1 VNAMAEPVR
10 VCPRCGFE
18 RRAGEA
24 QCENS
29 INGESCGW
37 DLLGVPLTAP
47 RGDAAAAKDSPVPA
61 QAQAPARVCSNGHPV
76 PDGDQLCLQCGTAV
90 QLSVGAPAAE
100 PRAPLEI
107 SGWHIDQPV
116 PGSGDDSPFER
127 FYASD
132 SSGRQGVL
140 TWYRTGVE
148 PDPAVHEVLRRMPR
162 DHIPELFA
170 TGRFELRAWEVFE
183 RIEGGSLADA
193 DLQAYSDPEL
203 LKRIIDELGRALAAF
218 ADWGLRHRNLRPDTI
233 HLRTREPLDIV
244 ISGFGS
250 ARLSDFDLEAVAPL
264 EVTRYSAPEAIVGG
278 VSASS
283 DWWSLGMIVLELVTR
298 GEVFTGT
305 NERAFQLHV
314 VTRGVEIPTSV
325 DGCTRALLRGLLT
338 RDPQKRWGWR
348 QVSSWLSGAD
358 VSAPEEEGASSA
370 RSAGPAITLE
380 TRVYHRPE
388 DFALAAA
395 ESATWDAAR
404 ELTLRGAVATWLDS
418 GPGDKRIAAEAR
430 RLATDESLSE
440 DFRHALVLMA
450 MNRSLPLA
458 LRGEIVTPAWLL
470 AHPEVGYEMVTGE
483 VSRHLHRL
491 EREPWICRLRDRA
504 EAVRSRARSLEVAL
518 NEERARVTLLAT
530 SRANLESERAL
541 LRRLYPDTDHAGL
554 AALMERPRLSD
565 EDLIVLLSAADSQF
579 IPLATVVDHAAE
591 LAARLG
597 LQVDRAV
604 AAEQLAMPR
613 REMFAGIDAR
623 IASFARCGISKVDEW
638 ADAFRVDRRMPLP
651 RAVVLLSLPP
661 ERWTQPP
668 RQEYVSNLLSHFEKR
683 VSGAVQRGPL
693 VLFSIG
699 KTTARIDLTEL
710 ETASCPAQALLDHV
724 LSREEIAR
732 NFDPAAFDGNDA
744 LEGRLRRLIN
754 HAATFRRDTGIDG
767 RYLGFPFL
775 AIRDARLQAANARA
789 RVAPVLLWPV
799 AIDIPFGRRRAVPTL
814 MFDRDREEIR
824 LNPALEAVLGPQVFA
839 KWKEA
844 REELLCRSSF
854 RTAEVMDA
862 FGGLATPK
870 GRTLTRIPSK
880 DWRLEPG
887 AMALIP
893 AAGLFNAE
901 FSGQAIAEDLRQ
913 MKRMPPAGTALDAT
927 LRVGPQ
933 PAAPTQPV
941 SERECYLTVDS
952 DPSQDAAVYQAR
964 LAPGLLV
971 EGPPG
976 TGKSQSIVNI
986 VADSIGRG
994 ETVLVVCQKQAA
1006 LRVVEKRLE
1015 GVGLSGRL
1023 CSVVDA
1029 NRDRESILREI
1040 RAQLDHLRGS
1050 DLGANAR
1057 IRAQRDWRIA
1067 RIEALEAELDR
1078 QHQALYSMDEK
1089 TGLGYRTILGDL
1101 IRLEEGGPLVNVPHL
1116 RPRFASLTSPQV
1128 TPIEETCSSLAPLW
1142 LASRYE
1148 GSALGVLRE
1157 FQVDDAIEDALS
1169 SDLRSFEAAESHRAE
1184 VLRGSAPSF
1193 EVEDPAPY
1201 LRWLDSSE
1209 ATLSELDETSRQRL
1223 AAWYE
1228 LFKRTEGT
1236 VAPPG
1241 YAIIVGLEEQ
1251 QAALEKLD
1259 ERLHDSALSEPL
1271 SILPFPRL
1279 AQLLICS
1286 ASACEPPSFFG
1297 KVNPVRWSRVRRA
1310 REYLAELG
1318 ESAES
1323 KAFERLRG
1331 ALELERQLRPIR
1343 GALASAAEAL
1353 HLPPARSPTSLAALK
1368 VHLAS
1373 LLGMLTRVRVAAA
1386 AADCCPNTGER
1397 DVMALAKDKETYRRA
1412 IARVH
1417 SALARHAARESSR
1430 KALQPLS
1437 SWFSEDW
1444 IRRMDASLALAEPTQ
1459 QRLEEIRKALP
1470 TLRPYQAFRARTASV
1485 GSEVLAVFAE
1495 LRRHEAEL
1503 GLMAA
1508 HQLRVEIG
1516 RIIRREALLS
1526 WKSRLESLHP
1536 ELLLDREETESRAR
1550 ALELEDRET
1559 RKLNQALLA
1568 GGVEVTRLGT
1578 VTQWEAITRLRGPR
1592 AKRLREL
1599 VDEGGDLGL
1608 MSMRPI
1614 WLMNPDVAS
1623 RVLPLKPGLF
1633 DLVVYDEASQM
1644 PVEHAIPTL
1653 FRAKRVVISG
1663 DEKQMPPTSFFSSRI
1678 DDDEDEFDP
1687 EEVDEEATESERA
1700 AHEDQW
1706 TRREITSC
1714 PDLLELGRWALPKVM
1729 LQIHYRSKYRELISF
1744 SNAAYYRDALNVPA
1758 RHPEEAIREAR
1769 PITVVRVEGTYGDQT
1784 NAQEAVEVVR
1794 LLSELWKRPPEM
1806 RPTLGVVTFNRKQA
1820 DLIEEGIEK
1829 LAADDADFRRAFEAE
1844 RDRKIG
1850 GQDVGFF
1857 VKNVENVQGD
1867 ERDWMLFSTTFG
1879 RDSRGAFRRSF
1890 GVLGQAGGERR
1901 LNVAVTRAKE
1911 RILLVTSI
1919 PIADVSDRLAAG
1931 RAPARAR
1938 DFLQAYLDY
1947 ATKVSDG
1954 QLDLAR
1960 SAAARLSGR
1969 AEEARKRACEVSDG
1983 LVDSV
1988 GRFIR
1993 ALGHEP
1999 VLEEAKDAFGL
2010 EIAIRHPRTGIFGI
2024 GIECDSPRHP
2034 LLARARAREVWRRQV
2049 LKCSV
2054 PHVYRVVSRAWYHD
2068 AQAER
2073 TRLKDAIEQALS

>member
-1 VNAMAEPVR
+1 MNAMAEPVR
-10 VCPRCGFE
+10 VCPRCGSE
-18 RRAGEA
+18 RRASEA

-29 INGESCGW
+29 LNGDFCGW

-47 RGDAAAAKDSPVPA
+47 HGASKMSKDSPAP
-61 QAQAPARVCSNGHPV
+61 APARVCSNGHPV

-90 QLSVGAPAAE
+90 REAVEAPAPE
-100 PRAPLEI
+100 PRVPLEI
-107 SGWHIDQPV
+107 SGWHLEQPV
-116 PGSGDDSPFER
+116 PESGEDSPFER
-127 FYASD
+127 FYARD

-140 TWYRTGVE
+140 TLYRAGVE

-170 TGRFELRAWEVFE
+170 TGRLELRAWEVSE
-183 RIEGGSLADA
+183 RIEGSSLADA
-193 DLQAYSDPEL
+193 NLQAHSDPEL
-203 LKRIIDELGRALAAF
+203 LKQIIDELGRALAAF
-218 ADWGLRHRNLRPDTI
+218 AEWGLRHRNLRPDTI
-233 HLRTREPLDIV
+233 HLRTRDPLDIV

-283 DWWSLGMIVLELVTR
+283 DWWSLGMILLELATH
-298 GEVFTGT
+298 GEIFSGA
-305 NERAFQLHV
+305 NDRAFQLHI
-314 VTRGVEIPTSV
+314 VTRGVEIPASV
-325 DGCTRALLRGLLT
+325 DGRTRGLLRGLLT

-358 VSAPEEEGASSA
+358 VGTPEEEEAASSA
-370 RSAGPAITLE
+370 KSPGPAIALAG
-380 TRVYHRPE
+380 RQYHRPE

-418 GPGDKRIAAEAR
+418 GPGDKRIAAEVR
-430 RLATDESLSE
+430 RLATDEGLSE

-470 AHPEVGYEMVTGE
+470 ANPEVGYEVVTGE
-483 VSRHLHRL
+483 VSRRL
-491 EREPWICRLRDRA
+491 QRLDREPWICRLRDRA
-504 EAVRSRARSLEVAL
+504 EAVRGRARALEVTL

-579 IPLATVVDHAAE
+579 IPLATLVDQAAE
-591 LAARLG
+591 LATRMG
-597 LQVDRAV
+597 IQVDRPS
-604 AAEQLAMPR
+604 AAEQLTAPR
-613 REMFAGIDAR
+613 RELFADIDAR
-623 IASFARCGISKVDEW
+623 IANFARCGISKVDEW
-638 ADAFRVDRRMPLP
+638 ADAFRVERRMPLP

-661 ERWTQPP
+661 ARWLQPP

-724 LSREEIAR
+724 LSRVEIAR
-732 NFDPAAFDGNDA
+732 DLDPAAFDTNDA

-754 HAATFRRDTGIDG
+754 HAAAFRRDTGIDG

-775 AIRDARLQAANARA
+775 MMRDARLQAASARA

-799 AIDIPFGRRRAVPTL
+799 AIDIPFGRRRPIPTL

-824 LNPALEAVLGPQVFA
+824 LNPALEALLGPQLFA

-844 REELLCRSSF
+844 REELLGRGSF
-854 RTAEVMDA
+854 RTADVMDA
-862 FGGLATPK
+862 FGSLATPT
-870 GRTLTRIPSK
+870 GRDLSLIPSK
-880 DWRLEPG
+880 DRRLKAG
-887 AMALIP
+887 SMALIP
-893 AAGLFNAE
+893 GAGLFNAE

-927 LRVGPQ
+927 LRVGHQ
-933 PAAPTQPV
+933 PASPAQPT

-1015 GVGLSGRL
+1015 AVGLSSRL
-1023 CSVVDA
+1023 CSVMDA
-1029 NRDRESILREI
+1029 NRDRENVLRAI
-1040 RAQLDHLRGS
+1040 RSQIDHLRGS
-1050 DLGANAR
+1050 DLGAIAR
-1057 IRAQRDWRIA
+1057 IRAQRDRRIA

-1078 QHQALYSMDEK
+1078 QHQALHAIDEK
-1089 TGLGYRTILGDL
+1089 TGLGYRAILGDL
-1101 IRLEEGGPLVNVPHL
+1101 VRIEEAGPILNVPHL
-1116 RPRFASLTSPQV
+1116 RPRFAPLTPLQV
-1128 TPIEETCSSLAPLW
+1128 TAIEEDCSSLASLW

-1148 GSALGVLRE
+1148 GSALGALRE
-1157 FQVDDAIEDALS
+1157 FQVDEAIEEALS
-1169 SDLRSFEAAESHRAE
+1169 SDLRPFEAAENHRAE
-1184 VLRGSAPSF
+1184 LLRASAPSF
-1193 EVEDPAPY
+1193 EVDDPAPF
-1201 LRWLDSSE
+1201 RHWLESSE
-1209 ATLSELDETSRQRL
+1209 ATLRELDDASRQRL

-1228 LFKRTEGT
+1228 HLFERTGET
-1236 VAPPG
+1236 DAHPG
-1241 YAIIVGLEEQ
+1241 ASLIADLEEQ
-1251 QAALEKLD
+1251 QAGLGKLD
-1259 ERLHDSALSEPL
+1259 ERLHAFALSEPL
-1271 SILPFPRL
+1271 SKLTSQRL

-1286 ASACEPPSFFG
+1286 ASACEVPSFFG
-1297 KVNPVRWSRVRRA
+1297 KLNPVRWSRVRRV

-1318 ESAES
+1318 SPAEPN
-1323 KAFERLRG
+1323 AFERLRG

-1343 GALASAAEAL
+1343 AALASAAEAL
-1353 HLPPARSPTSLAALK
+1353 HLPAAQPPASLANLK
-1368 VHLAS
+1368 ASLAS
-1373 LLGMLTRVRVAAA
+1373 LLATLKRVGSAAA
-1386 AADCCPNTGER
+1386 AANGCPNAGER
-1397 DVMALAKDKETYRRA
+1397 HALALAKDRETYGRA
-1412 IARVH
+1412 IARIDA
-1417 SALARHAARESSR
+1417 ALIRHEARESSR
-1430 KALQPLS
+1430 KALQSLS

-1444 IRRMDASLALAEPTQ
+1444 IRRMDASIALAGSTQ
-1459 QRLEEIRKALP
+1459 QRLEEIRQALP
-1470 TLRPYQAFRARTASV
+1470 TLRSYQAFRARAASL
-1485 GSEVLAVFAE
+1485 GSETLAVFAE

-1503 GLMAA
+1503 ESVAA
-1508 HQLRVEIG
+1508 HQLPAEVG

-1526 WKSRLESLHP
+1526 WKSRLERLHP
-1536 ELLLDREETESRAR
+1536 ELLLEREEIESRVR

-1559 RKLNQALLA
+1559 RKLNQALLG
-1568 GGVEVTRLGT
+1568 GGVEVTQLGS
-1578 VTQWEAITRLRGPR
+1578 VAQWEAITRLRGPR

-1633 DLVVYDEASQM
+1633 DLVVFDEASQM
-1644 PVEHAIPTL
+1644 PVEHAIPAL

-1678 DDDEDEFDP
+1678 DDDEDDLDP
-1687 EEVDEEATESERA
+1687 EEAGEEATESERA
-1700 AHEDQW
+1700 VHEDQW

-1714 PDLLELGRWALPKVM
+1714 PDLLELGRGALPKVV

-1744 SNAAYYRDALNVPA
+1744 SNGAFYRNALNVPA
-1758 RHPEEAIREAR
+1758 RHPEETVREAR
-1769 PITVVRVEGTYGDQT
+1769 PIVVVRVDGTYDDQT
-1784 NAQEAVEVVR
+1784 NAPEAAEIVR
-1794 LLSELWKRPPEM
+1794 LLSELWRRPPEM

-1829 LAADDADFRRAFEAE
+1829 LAADDAGFRCAFEAE
-1844 RDRKIG
+1844 RDRKLG

-1879 RDSRGAFRRSF
+1879 RDSRGAFRRNF

-1911 RILLVTSI
+1911 RIVLVTSL
-1919 PIADVSDRLAAG
+1919 PMADVSDMLAAG
-1931 RAPARAR
+1931 RAPTRAR
-1938 DFLQAYLDY
+1938 DYLQAYLDY

-1954 QLDLAR
+1954 QLELAR

-1969 AEEARKRACEVSDG
+1969 AEETRQRASESTDG

-1999 VLEEAKDAFGL
+1999 VSEEAGDAFGL
-2010 EIAIRHPRTGIFGI
+2010 DIAIRHPRTGIFGI
-2024 GIECDSPRHP
+2024 GIECDSPKHP
-2034 LLARARAREVWRRQV
+2034 LLAQARAREIWRWQV

-2054 PHVYRVVSRAWYHD
+2054 PHVYRVVSRAWYQD

-2073 TRLKDAIEQALS
+2073 ARLQDAIERALN